1 MASALKALVKL
12 TGCKPEDGEERQAYL
27 ERLVKAVLKAPE
39 DDWATLPEADQDW
52 TNEAVLAIKAKKA
65 IVDPDAADEDEEEE
79 APKAKKPKKAKA
91 ADDEDEEEEDE
102 EEAPKAKKPKKA
114 KAADDEDEDEDEEE
128 EAPKAKKP
136 KKAKAADDED
146 EDEEEAPKA
155 KKKGDTPFEKKAP
168 GTGIVENLR
177 EAYLDAFLA
186 APDKS
191 PKALTDKVL
200 AKLEKK
206 GIVPGKGTIGV
217 QLAAIKS
224 TLASLQKRGALKG

>member
-91 ADDEDEEEEDE
+91 ADDEDE
-102 EEAPKAKKPKKA
+102 
-114 KAADDEDEDEDEEE
+114 
-128 EAPKAKKP
+128 
-136 KKAKAADDED
+136 
-146 EDEEEAPKA
+146 DEEEAPKA

-191 PKALTDKVL
+191 PKAFTDKVL

>member
-114 KAADDEDEDEDEEE
+114 KAADDEDEDE
-128 EAPKAKKP
+128 
-136 KKAKAADDED
+136 
-146 EDEEEAPKA
+146 EEAPKA